1 MYIDSHCHLDL
12 IYSSIININNI
23 LQNATL
29 FQISKIVQVSASL
42 KDFKDFFPILIDT
55 LYQTK
60 LKKNL
65 PELFFTF
72 GASPNDLCE
81 ENYDFE
87 KLFEF
92 YKSILYKDKSTFYK
106 DNLISYKDKSIFY
119 KNNSISYKDKS
130 ISYKDKSLDDFIKER
145 RLIAIGEIGLDYF
158 HNFFEKDKQK
168 IAFENQLQLAIN
180 LKLPVMLHIRDA
192 FDDAIA
198 ILKNFELDNIIFHCY
213 SGDTKTTEIIL
224 NTFDKSYFSFAGN
237 ITYKKLENLRQSL
250 LIIPKD
256 RILIETD
263 SPFLA
268 PLSKR
273 GKENLPWF
281 IIETY
286 SFIANLLNI
295 EENQLIKIINTNFN
309 NAFKLENN

>member
-1 MYIDSHCHLDL
+1 MYIDCHCHLDL
-12 IYSSIININNI
+12 INNSIININNI

-42 KDFKDFFPILIDT
+42 KDFKDFFPIFIDT

-87 KLFEF
+87 KLFEY
-92 YKSILYKDKSTFYK
+92 YKSILYKDKSSFYK
-106 DNLISYKDKSIFY
+106 D
-119 KNNSISYKDKS
+119 NSISYKDKS

-180 LKLPVMLHIRDA
+180 LKLPVMLHIREA

-213 SGDTKTTEIIL
+213 SGDTKTTERIL
-224 NTFDKSYFSFAGN
+224 NTFEKSYFSFAGN

-256 RILIETD
+256 KILIETD
-263 SPFLA
+263 APFLA

-273 GKENLPWF
+273 GEENLPWF

-309 NAFKLENN
+309 NAFNLDNN

>member
-12 IYSSIININNI
+12 INNSIININNI

-42 KDFKDFFPILIDT
+42 KDFKDFFPIFIDA

-87 KLFEF
+87 KLFEY
-92 YKSILYKDKSTFYK
+92 YKSIL
-106 DNLISYKDKSIFY
+106 
-119 KNNSISYKDKS
+119 
-130 ISYKDKSLDDFIKER
+130 YKDKSLDDFIKER

-158 HNFFEKDKQK
+158 HKFFEKDKQK

-213 SGDTKTTEIIL
+213 SGDTKTTKRIL
-224 NTFDKSYFSFAGN
+224 NTFEKSYFSFAGN

-309 NAFKLENN
+309 NAFKLDNN